1 MKLLKIFFTSVFYFT
16 FSASLF
22 SAPIQEEIC
31 NKNAEL
37 CKIASEIKRQ
47 KNFKQVEIVDG
58 KILAKNFA
66 NSTEYLSLLTKK
78 N

>member
-1 MKLLKIFFTSVFYFT
+1 MKLLKIFFTSVFCFT
-16 FSASLF
+16 FSASAF
-22 SAPIQEEIC
+22 SASTQEEIC

-37 CKIASEIKRQ
+37 CKIAREIKRQ